1 MAIRDFD
8 DPSAFQEAY
17 NVLAAQVL
25 NDPECSRDV
34 MTRRQMYSY
43 LVTRAAEPSSF
54 VPPTERERVIR
65 RILDDWYDWG
75 PLQALI
81 EDREVSDIYVRDSF
95 TLYKKDGKYIES
107 TEHTFRDGVELEEFI
122 RRKLEPTPYRWSLSD
137 PITDALVDGCRLNI
151 IGGPSTRRNVV
162 LEDGTVTT
170 VQTLALTIRKSIY
183 PFTMDEMVD
192 LGTIDAS
199 IREFFRVH
207 QVIGDSG
214 LIGGPTNSG
223 KTALLN
229 ALTGDTPEGLRN
241 LAAEE
246 NLELSP
252 HGLYWDRLTD
262 RPANAEGRAV
272 ITMQRN
278 ILNALRMDPDNFY
291 IGELRWPEH
300 FFLFVR
306 LGLFVKKQHMATFHL
321 NVALQF
327 ERAIEMAF
335 DRLIL
340 ETVEG
345 GAGHS
350 APLAV
355 ANLVATTIQTIV
367 TVRDTKHG
375 KRVTAVAQVIGFD
388 RVNKAI
394 LWHPVFTYDWRT
406 DAWTFHGVTVDF
418 AERAEAEG
426 VPLALPITAEAPL
439 SYTILI

>member
-1 MAIRDFD
+1 MSIRDFR
-8 DPSAFQEAY
+8 DPNAQAEAY
-17 NVLAAQVL
+17 NLLTSQVL

-43 LVTRAAEPSSF
+43 LLMRAAEPGSF

-65 RILDDWYDWG
+65 RILDDWYEWG

-107 TEHTFRDGVELEEFI
+107 TEHTFRDGAELEEFI

-151 IGGPSTRRNVV
+151 IGGPSTRRNVL

-170 VQTLALTIRKSIY
+170 VQTVALTIRKSIY
-183 PFTMDEMVD
+183 PFTMDDMLE
-192 LGTIDAS
+192 LGTIDAPM
-199 IREFFRVH
+199 REFFRVH
-207 QVIGDSG
+207 QLIGDSVV
-214 LIGGPTNSG
+214 IGGPTNSG

-241 LAAEE
+241 IAVEE
-246 NLELSP
+246 NLEMTP
-252 HGLYWDRLTD
+252 HGRYWDRLTD
-262 RPANAEGRAV
+262 RPPNAEGRAG

-278 ILNALRMDPDNFY
+278 ILNTLRMDPDNLY

-300 FFLFVR
+300 FWLFLRV
-306 LGLFVKKQHMATFHL
+306 GLIAKRQHGGTMHL
-321 NVALQF
+321 DVAPNPV
-327 ERAIEMAF
+327 RAIEMAL
-335 DRLIL
+335 DRLIT

-345 GAGHS
+345 SGGHASGLS
-350 APLAV
+350 A
-355 ANLVATTIQTIV
+355 ANLVAGTIQTIV

-375 KRVTAVAQVIGFD
+375 KRVTAAAQVIGFD
-388 RVNKAI
+388 RVNKTI
-394 LWHPVFTYDWRT
+394 LWRPVFTYDWRT
-406 DAWTFHGVTVDF
+406 DAWTCHGVTPDF
-418 AERAEAEG
+418 AERCEMEG
-426 VPLALPITAEAPL
+426 VPLTLPVTAEAPQ
-439 SYTILI
+439 SYTILL